1 MSYYR
6 TALLLVI
13 ASSVANSANGLI
25 VRSMEAAD
33 GWQIVFYRSW
43 FLAGALA
50 IVFVVQVG
58 GRVRAALLDLR
69 PWMVVGSLLIATVN
83 TCFILAITHTTV
95 ANTMFLLSGAPFF
108 AALLG
113 RIVLGEVVA
122 RGVWIAMSVALLGMG
137 VMLWDGLGAGTL
149 FGNSLALL
157 AAFGFGAFAVVLR
170 KGRGVNML
178 PIVVL
183 GAVLGGLNAALM
195 CGGEFAI
202 PLRDAALLFVWGAL
216 LSGDG
221 ARHLHVGGRATC
233 RGRSSPSS
241 SSSSSSCPRCG
252 SGSPS
257 TSGRASRPSLAAR
270 SCSPPLRAERSRA
283 CACGGVEGRTAWFRQ
298 PPAVRTRTT
307 GCRLGL
313 RGRPGH
319 LRARKPA

>member
-1 MSYYR
+1 M
-6 TALLLVI
+6 ALLLVI

-69 PWMVVGSLLIATVN
+69 PWMVIGSLLIAAVN
-83 TCFILAITHTTV
+83 TCFILSITYTTV

-113 RIVLGEVVA
+113 RIVLGETVE

-149 FGNSLALL
+149 LGNALALF

-178 PIVVL
+178 PVVVL
-183 GAVLGGLNAALM
+183 GAGLGGLNAALM
-195 CGGEFAI
+195 CGGAFAI
-202 PLRDAALLFVWGAL
+202 PLHDAALLFIWGAL
-216 LSGDG
+216 LSGTVHVIFTWGSRHVPG
-221 ARHLHVGGRATC
+221 AELTLLILIEFILSPMWVWLALDERPSFATLVGGAFVLAAV
-233 RGRSSPSS
+233 
-241 SSSSSSCPRCG
+241 
-252 SGSPS
+252 
-257 TSGRASRPSLAAR
+257 ASRAIAS
-270 SCSPPLRAERSRA
+270 
-283 CACGGVEGRTAWFRQ
+283 VY
-298 PPAVRTRTT
+298 VRPR
-307 GCRLGL
+307 
-313 RGRPGH
+313 
-319 LRARKPA
+319 